1 MVLKVRHR
9 TRLRRKE
16 AAPWLSRLASEFG
29 MAVPED
35 EEAVEEADA
44 GEMRLLFRAGEAVA
58 LILGDAIAPT
68 VRGLL
73 AFPASR
79 RFVTV
84 DMGAVPYVYNGADVM
99 APGIV
104 DADPAIRPG
113 DLVWVRDERNRRPLA
128 VGRALLDG
136 PAMAREEKGK
146 AVESIHHVGDELWTL
161 DEDET

>member
-1 MVLKVRHR
+1 MVLKLRRR

-16 AAPWLSRLASEFG
+16 ATAWFSRLATEFG
-29 MAVPED
+29 MALPADD
-35 EEAVEEADA
+35 EPVDEAEAGD
-44 GEMRLLFRAGEAVA
+44 MRLLFFRGEAVA
-58 LILGDAIAPT
+58 LILGDGIAPT

-73 AFPASR
+73 AFPAGKR
-79 RFVTV
+79 AVTV

-113 DLVWVRDERNRRPLA
+113 DFVWVRDERNRRPLA
-128 VGRALLDG
+128 VGRAIMDG

-146 AVESIHHVGDELWTL
+146 AIETVHYVGDELWTL
-161 DEDET
+161 GEEDA